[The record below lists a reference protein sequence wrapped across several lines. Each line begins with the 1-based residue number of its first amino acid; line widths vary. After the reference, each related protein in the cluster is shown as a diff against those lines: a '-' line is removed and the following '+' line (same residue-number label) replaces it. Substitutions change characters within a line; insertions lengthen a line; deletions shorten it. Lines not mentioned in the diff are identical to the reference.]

1 MAKHTLKI
9 LPCSH
14 RKIFKVCL
22 TILRNYAVK
31 GLRNSNKFDT
41 GKCSKNEDDFD

>member
-14 RKIFKVCL
+14 RKIFYVCMAGFQH
-22 TILRNYAVK
+22 NVWK
-31 GLRNSNKFDT
+31 GEIRKLDENKI
-41 GKCSKNEDDFD
+41 